1 MALTLSGTNGV
12 VGAGFTVDN
21 SGVSVTAGV
30 GTFSSLQGSAASL
43 TQIPAANIV
52 GLATAGFE
60 RSGGFGGGKVLQV
73 QKVIKLD
80 TASQSVNTGGSWSYN
95 DSSLKV
101 TITPSS
107 ASNKIVLIGQITV
120 GISVPANIGVSL
132 DQDGSELDT
141 TRAAADGS
149 RGRATVASGPP
160 SDSARPISYSVVM
173 EVDAGS
179 TSERYYNYRIRHGSG
194 STRTLYVNRSGDD
207 TNSVYHFRGASSLFA
222 IEVEA

>member
-1 MALTLSGTNGV
+1 MASIKLKHATG
-12 VGAGFTVDN
+12 N
-21 SGVSVTAGV
+21 STIVHS
-30 GTFSSLQGSAASL
+30 
-43 TQIPAANIV
+43 PAANPTNDITLKLPSTTGSAGQV
-52 GLATAGFE
+52 LKVASANHSATNAELEFT
-60 RSGGFGGGKVLQV
+60 GGGKILQV

-80 TASQSVNTGGSWSYN
+80 TASQAVTAGSSWSYN
-95 DSSLKV
+95 PSDFRV

-120 GISVPANIGVSL
+120 GISVVANIGVSL

-149 RGRATVASGPP
+149 RSRATVTSGPP
-160 SDSARPISYSVVM
+160 SASSKPISYSVVM

-179 TSERYYNYRIRHGSG
+179 TSERYYNYRIRHGSS

-207 TNSVYHFRGASSLFA
+207 TNSVYSFRAASSLFA
-222 IEVEA
+222 IEVAG